1 MSKRRKLSYALVPA
15 VFTGVM
21 AMVFAFGIRPAAEAA
36 MSGWRGAWIMGAPE
50 YAYHENSSNLPVT
63 GKAGEKR
70 WEALVVGTQYGA
82 ISCEG
87 MDWRVPLYYGDSEEI
102 LELGAGTYT
111 GYSLPGEGK
120 RILLGA
126 HDTTYFS
133 VLDQFEAGDVLVIDT
148 VYGSYRY
155 RVSCT
160 AIADVSEALPE
171 ETGNAGE
178 ELILYTCYPMG
189 ETKEVRTER
198 YLVYAEKLA
207 KSGDGE

>member
-1 MSKRRKLSYALVPA
+1 MSKRGKLSYMLVPA

-21 AMVFAFGIRPAAEAA
+21 AMAFVLGIRPAAEAA
-36 MSGWRGAWIMGAPE
+36 MSGWRKAWIMGAPE
-50 YAYHENSSNLPVT
+50 YAYHENSGNLSVAGKT
-63 GKAGEKR
+63 GAKQP
-70 WEALVVGTQYGA
+70 EAFAVGTQYGA

-133 VLDQFEAGDVLVIDT
+133 VLDQIETGDILVIDT
-148 VYGSYRY
+148 VYGCYRY
-155 RVSCT
+155 RVSYT
-160 AIADVSEALPE
+160 AVADVSEALPE

-178 ELILYTCYPMG
+178 ELILYTCYPLG
-189 ETKEVRTER
+189 ETKSVRTER
-198 YLVYAEKLA
+198 YLVYAEELV
-207 KSGDGE
+207 KSADGE